1 MFLEHEFYFDLFLK
15 AIETEF
21 MTFMQNKNNMI
32 NLL

>member
-21 MTFMQNKNNMI
+21 MTDSCKI
-32 NLL
+32 KTI